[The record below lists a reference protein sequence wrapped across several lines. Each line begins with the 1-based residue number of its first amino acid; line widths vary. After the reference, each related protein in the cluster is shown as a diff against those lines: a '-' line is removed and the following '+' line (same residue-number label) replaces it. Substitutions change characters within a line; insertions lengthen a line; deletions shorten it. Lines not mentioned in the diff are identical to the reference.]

1 MHAKSVVKRN
11 SVLMML
17 CGIIVCA
24 FAMHSAAQ
32 ITRSIPGDPIRIA
45 SGLVSGT
52 MSPSGVRAYLGI
64 PFAAPP
70 VRENRWRAPQPVRPW
85 DGVWTANRKPTEC
98 LQRLRASTTNQYF
111 GDSVAGED
119 CLYLNVWAPA
129 DVKPGSHLPVV
140 VYIYGGAFY
149 VGNASEPLYAGEQL
163 AKKGIIYIAAN
174 YRLGVMGFLAHPDAS
189 KESPN
194 HASGNWGLL
203 DQIEAL
209 KWVKANVQAFGGDPD
224 NVTIVGQSA
233 GAMSINHLQV
243 SPLARG
249 LFTRI
254 LAMSGSAMGGV
265 IGPDQ
270 DLPAAE
276 EDGMRLAKQL
286 NAPTLA
292 EMRTLPADRI
302 FAVSQT
308 ARVRFGP
315 IVDGYVIPELPDKA
329 FEAGHQIDV
338 PLLTGSTAND
348 MGSEILGENI
358 ETLEQ
363 YRTQVEKKFG
373 SASAKILA
381 AYPAENDAEAK
392 MRARQ
397 ISENSGFF
405 LAARAWATAQTRT
418 GKQNAYLYLFARNH
432 PFIPGVKISDLDPAK
447 AGAYHTS
454 DVPYWLGTYPAFN
467 LVRPTREW
475 TSWDVALSDAMQD
488 VIVAFAKTGN
498 PSTAKATF
506 VPYNRSSEKRTV
518 FGDSIF
524 VETLQSAGIDT
535 LELYRPKPAAEG
547 SRTPPASATPAA
559 DQTNRR
565 PD

>member
-1 MHAKSVVKRN
+1 MHSKSVMKSKAVIR
-11 SVLMML
+11 MI
-17 CGIIVCA
+17 CATICCA
-24 FAMHSAAQ
+24 FVIQLTAQ
-32 ITRSIPGDPIRIA
+32 VTNSIPGDPIRIA

-52 MSPSGVRAYLGI
+52 MSPHGVRTYLGI

-70 VRENRWRAPQPVRPW
+70 IRENRWRAPQPVHPW
-85 DGVWTANRKPTEC
+85 NGIWTANRKPTEC

-129 DVKPGSHLPVV
+129 EAKAGIRLPVV

-149 VGNASEPLYAGEQL
+149 VGSASEPLYAGEQL
-163 AKKGIIYIAAN
+163 AKKGVIYIAAN

-189 KESPN
+189 KESPGQAN
-194 HASGNWGLL
+194 GNWGLL

-243 SPLARG
+243 SPLAKG
-249 LFTRI
+249 LFKRI
-254 LAMSGSAMGGV
+254 VAMSGSALGGV
-265 IGPDQ
+265 IATDQ

-276 EDGMRLAKQL
+276 EEAVRLAKQL
-286 NAPTLA
+286 NVTTLA

-315 IVDGYVIPELPDKA
+315 IIDGYVIPESPEKA

-338 PLLTGSTAND
+338 PLLTGTTAND
-348 MGSEILGENI
+348 MGSDLLGERVD
-358 ETLEQ
+358 TLEQ
-363 YRTQVEKKFG
+363 YHAQVEKKFG
-373 SASAKILA
+373 PAAAKIFA
-381 AYPAENDAEAK
+381 EYPAKNDAEAK
-392 MRARQ
+392 SRAQ
-397 ISENSGFF
+397 QVSENSGFF

-432 PFIPGVKISDLDPAK
+432 PFIAGVRISDLDPVK

-454 DVPYWLGTYPAFN
+454 DVPYWLGTYEAFN
-467 LVRPTREW
+467 LIRPTREW
-475 TSWDVALSDAMQD
+475 TRWDVELSNAMQD

-498 PSTAKATF
+498 PSTDKAPF
-506 VPYNRSSEKRTV
+506 AAYSRIAEKRTV
-518 FGDSIF
+518 FGDSIAL
-524 VETLQSAGIDT
+524 ETLQSAGIDT
-535 LELYRPKPAAEG
+535 LELYRPKPAADG
-547 SRTPPASATPAA
+547 PRTPPVGAVPNAEQP
-559 DQTNRR
+559 NRR